1 MPAVDLPWM
10 DQMFYAMLITMLII
24 AGVSMTTAAE
34 DDDPKCIHLTAG
46 TFKTGPVFNISAYVI
61 ILVLA
66 VLYTVFW

>member
-1 MPAVDLPWM
+1 
-10 DQMFYAMLITMLII
+10 
-24 AGVSMTTAAE
+24 MTTAAE

-66 VLYTVFW
+66 VLYTVFWLVRLKRKIHLTTKRYDKCS